1 MTLLEAALKYNELGM
16 SVIPIGNDKKPY
28 IKWKDYQSKRATPK
42 SINSWWKKWPDAK
55 VGIVTG
61 KISNLVSL
69 DFDTPEALDA
79 YEATIDDLSGIMH
92 FKTGRGY
99 QYIFRWTAYG
109 EGNKAGIMP
118 NVDIRGEGGYIV
130 APPSIHSNGQVYTWN
145 GNINP
150 LVDGLDELGEMPP
163 DTLSFC
169 KNAAKTTDL
178 KPDGENKPLP
188 EITPITLSYDSTGKP
203 ELTGHHIRVNQ
214 SIMDA
219 LLFGAGEGTR
229 NATGAKIVGWLVAD
243 YAKQGAT
250 KEQMRQPVIE
260 AALSWNK
267 RNQPPLPDTDIRTIC
282 NSIIE
287 RHAFVPLSKAIG
299 SDIYMMEKVIR
310 RARPPMYIIYGTG
323 DKVISCS
330 MEELTSLNKFR
341 IKYAEMTDLVIPPIK
356 AADWFKY
363 IQECLQGAIQ
373 VIEEIDQ
380 SPTFAIGIWI
390 MERARLNEGNK
401 TKLATEA
408 VLIDGD
414 VHITLTALHAYIN
427 DRFVKNATEFDAKRW
442 LMALG
447 FTWNKNSRVRLNPD
461 KSSKMVRTWK
471 ITYSALE
478 ITIYPVMNET
488 PIN

>member
-1 MTLLEAALKYNELGM
+1 MTLLEAALKYCELGM
-16 SVIPIGNDKKPY
+16 SVIPISNDKKPY
-28 IKWKDYQSKRATPK
+28 IKWKAYQAKRPEPK
-42 SINSWWKKWPDAK
+42 DIRSWWKKWPEAK

-61 KISNLVSL
+61 KISGIVSL
-69 DFDTPEALDA
+69 DFDTPDALNA
-79 YEATIDDLSGIMH
+79 YEATIDDLSGCLR
-92 FKTGRGY
+92 FQTGRGY
-99 QYIFRWTAYG
+99 QYIFKWESYG

-118 NVDIRGEGGYIV
+118 NVDIRGDGGYIV
-130 APPSIHSNGQVYTWN
+130 APPSIHSNGRVYSWN

-150 LVDGLDELGEMPP
+150 LVDGLDELTDMPP

-169 KNAAKTTDL
+169 KGAPKTQDIKAEGDK
-178 KPDGENKPLP
+178 KPPA
-188 EITPITLSYDSTGKP
+188 EITPITLSYDATGKP
-203 ELTGHHIRVNQ
+203 ELSGHHIRVNQ

-219 LLFGAGEGTR
+219 LLWGASQGTR

-243 YAKQGAT
+243 YAKQGAS
-250 KEQMRQPVIE
+250 KEQMRQPVID
-260 AALSWNK
+260 AALSWNQ
-267 RNQPPLPDTDIRTIC
+267 RNQPPLPDADIRTIC

-330 MEELTSLNKFR
+330 MEELASLNKFR

-373 VIEEIDQ
+373 IVEEIDQ
-380 SPTFAIGIWI
+380 SPTFAIGIWV
-390 MERARLNEGNK
+390 MERARINEGNK
-401 TKLATEA
+401 MKLATEA
-408 VLIDGD
+408 VLLDGD
-414 VHITLTALHAYIN
+414 IHITMTALHGYIN
-427 DRFVKNATEFDAKRW
+427 DRFMKNATEFDAKRW

-447 FTWNKNSRVRLNPD
+447 FTWNKNSRLRLNPE
-461 KSSKMVRTWK
+461 KNSKMVRTWK
-471 ITYSALE
+471 IAYSALE
-478 ITIYPVMNET
+478 TILYPE
-488 PIN
+488 I